1 MKSGFYNIAM
11 EGSYSLKD
19 IIKALPVKEEYNGEG
34 EGIGDGG
41 TAMIKWFEYTKTIT
55 NDDQKRV
62 IEENLV
68 KYCAQ
73 DTLNLYHLFN
83 YITSEERT

>member
-1 MKSGFYNIAM
+1 MKTQIEVTHN
-11 EGSYSLKD
+11 K
-19 IIKALPVKEEYNGEG
+19 
-34 EGIGDGG
+34 
-41 TAMIKWFEYTKTIT
+41 KWFEYTKNIT

-83 YITSEERT
+83 YITSKKNN